1 MSDLRDVLGGIYD
14 TAADLLSLDV
24 ATFSGNVSMD
34 GAISGESID
43 LSKIFDSIKQAA
55 GDAELR
61 LVAHTHIDFDK
72 DSVNF
77 VAADLTPGDAAL
89 VTAHKE
95 MVTASVE
102 GRLAML
108 TALRELINL

>member
-1 MSDLRDVLGGIYD
+1 MSDLREVLGGIYD

-24 ATFSGNVSMD
+24 ATFSGKVSLE
-34 GAISGESID
+34 GAVTGDDID
-43 LSKIFDSIKQAA
+43 LSKIFDSIKQAGGNA
-55 GDAELR
+55 DLR

-89 VTAHKE
+89 VAAHKE